1 MMKMMIRWTMI
12 SMLCVVAGRGLAPAQ
27 EQNVRLND
35 IVVTATKSERDPK
48 DVTLSVTVITAEEIR
63 KSGATNAAE
72 AVRTAVG
79 VTLNDNGP
87 RGSNKTVNIRGANY
101 SQVLV
106 LLDGARLNS
115 SQNGGFDLAV
125 LPVPIDD
132 IERIEIVRG
141 PGSPLY
147 GADAVGGV
155 VNIITKKPTVP
166 VSVVGAAAGSH
177 GYDWL
182 QLGNSGRQGSGYYS
196 LTGTRETSDG
206 YRLNSDLD
214 QWIVNGKAGFD
225 VSKTG
230 GLEVTAN
237 YLSRDI
243 GVPGTVQYPSP
254 LARQEDRNL
263 VLGANYRQRFGKQL
277 DLLLTASEVQEHQR
291 YKNPDPLFPIESLH
305 KTTSKR
311 GEGKLTWLAGPWS
324 LATFGYEVR
333 KDGIDSTTSG
343 VHSATTNA
351 WYVQD
356 EISVGEPLIIVIG
369 DRVDDHSVYGGQHSP
384 RASARY
390 RFVGT
395 GTVLRAS
402 AGKSFRAPTFND
414 LYYYDGYYSGNPN
427 LRPES
432 AKEYEVGVEQP
443 LGAGNSV
450 KVTGFERKVTDLISW
465 ATGTS
470 PVNIG
475 KADIKGFEAEAVARL
490 TKDTALSLN
499 YTYMKPIDETTGQL
513 ILYTIPKKQLKGSLT
528 VAVDADVTISAEG
541 RAVENYVSPGA
552 PLWRYSV
559 YDAKISQKIGQKK
572 LRPGEIYFAMTN
584 IFGRKYDSL
593 KDPNYGDYPGAPKEI
608 RGGMTYYF

>member
-1 MMKMMIRWTMI
+1 MQRTFVVVSIVALI
-12 SMLCVVAGRGLAPAQ
+12 SGIGSIVSAQ
-27 EQNVRLND
+27 ERNVKLD
-35 IVVTATKSERDPK
+35 EVVVTATKTEKELK
-48 DVTLSVTVITAEEIR
+48 DVTQSVTILTAEDLR
-63 KSGATNAAE
+63 RSGATNAAE

-79 VTLNDNGP
+79 VTVNDNGP

-125 LPVPIDD
+125 LPVPIED

-155 VNIITKKPTVP
+155 VNIITKKPAGPVTVI
-166 VSVVGAAAGSH
+166 GGAAGSH
-177 GYDWL
+177 GYDSL

-196 LTGTRETSDG
+196 VTGTRETSDG
-206 YRLNSDLD
+206 YRQNSDLE
-214 QWIVNGKAGFD
+214 QWIVNGKVGFD
-225 VSKTG
+225 VSKSG
-230 GLEVTAN
+230 SLEVTAN
-237 YLSRDI
+237 YLSREI
-243 GVPGTVQYPSP
+243 GVPGTVQYASP
-254 LARQEDRNL
+254 FARQEDRNL
-263 VLGANYRQRFGKQL
+263 VLGANYRQRFGKQV

-333 KDGIDSTTSG
+333 KDDIDSTTSG
-343 VHSATTNA
+343 LHSATTDA

-356 EISVGEPLIIVIG
+356 EISIGEPLIFVVG

-390 RFVGT
+390 RFAGA

-432 AKEYEVGVEQP
+432 AREYEVGVEQP
-443 LGAGNSV
+443 LGDGNSV

-465 ATGTS
+465 STGTS

-475 KADIKGFEAEAVARL
+475 RADIKGVEAEAVTRL
-490 TKDTALSLN
+490 TKDTTLSLN

-513 ILYTIPKKQLKGSLT
+513 ITYTIPKKQLKGSLT
-528 VAVDADVTISAEG
+528 VAVDADVTITAEG
-541 RAVENYVSPGA
+541 RAVDNYVNPGA
-552 PLWRYSV
+552 PQWRYSV
-559 YDAKISQKIGQKK
+559 YDAKIAQKIGKK
-572 LRPGEIYFAMTN
+572 GPRAGEIYFAMTN
-584 IFGRKYDSL
+584 IFGRKFDSL
-593 KDPNYGDYPGAPKEI
+593 KDPTFGDYPGAPKEI
-608 RGGMTYYF
+608 RGGITYPF

>member
-1 MMKMMIRWTMI
+1 MI
-12 SMLCVVAGRGLAPAQ
+12 SLLCVVVGEGLAQAQ

-35 IVVTATKSERDPK
+35 VVVTATKTEKDPK
-48 DVTLSVTVITAEEIR
+48 DVTQSVTVITAEEIR
-63 KSGATNAAE
+63 RSGATNAAE

-87 RGSNKTVNIRGANY
+87 RGSSKTVNIRGANY

-166 VSVVGAAAGSH
+166 VSVIGAAAGSH

-237 YLSRDI
+237 YLSREI

-254 LARQEDRNL
+254 FARQEDRNL
-263 VLGANYRQRFGKQL
+263 VLGANYRQRFGKQV

-291 YKNPDPLFPIESLH
+291 YNNPDPLYPIESLH

-333 KDGIDSTTSG
+333 KDGIDSTTTG

-356 EISVGEPLIIVIG
+356 EISVGEPLIVVVG
-369 DRVDDHSVYGGQHSP
+369 DRFDDHSVYGGRHSP

-390 RFVGT
+390 RFAGA

-402 AGKSFRAPTFND
+402 TGKSFRAPTFND

-443 LGAGNSV
+443 LGGGNSV

-465 ATGTS
+465 STGTS
-470 PVNIG
+470 SVNIG
-475 KADIKGFEAEAVARL
+475 KADIKGFEAEAVARV
-490 TKDTALSLN
+490 TKDTSLSLN
-499 YTYMKPIDETTGQL
+499 YTYMKPIDETKGQL
-513 ILYTIPKKQLKGSLT
+513 IPYTIPKKQLKGSLT

-559 YDAKISQKIGQKK
+559 YDAKISQKIGQNGQKK
-572 LRPGEIYFAMTN
+572 LRSGEIYFAMTN